1 MAGQGFMGPPPA
13 IALLWL
19 GVALVPISA
28 LFSALSLAIAAFA
41 RSSKE
46 GQYYL
51 MPLLLVSLP
60 LMMIPM
66 LPSSELNVGTSL
78 IPVTGVMLLL
88 RSLIEGQYFEAL
100 RYLPLV
106 AGVTTACCLLAVR
119 WATDQFN
126 NESVLF
132 RESERFSVG
141 MWVRHLVRDRDDT
154 PSVAEALFCGVLL
167 LVIRFF
173 ASFSVG
179 MPASWGEFVATTVVL
194 QVALIATPACLMAI
208 MLTRKPAATLLLR
221 RPSFA
226 ATVPAAALL
235 AVLFHPAMLQAAHW
249 IQTIYPISEETM
261 RALAPIERLM
271 SDAPLWQVLLLAALT
286 PAICEELAFRGFI
299 LSGLRRMGHKWGAI
313 VLCSV
318 FFGLAHS
325 LLQQSLS
332 ACLVGIVIGYIAVKT
347 GSLLPAAMYHMFH
360 NGLSLLHSRV
370 TMQTLEQSPLLR
382 YFLEPAAEGGA
393 IGYSLP
399 AALLMAALGIG
410 LLMWFKRLPYR
421 ASDEERLQQAL
432 DHQAPALALPAARV
446 KRLA

>member
-1 MAGQGFMGPPPA
+1 
-13 IALLWL
+13 
-19 GVALVPISA
+19 
-28 LFSALSLAIAAFA
+28 
-41 RSSKE
+41 
-46 GQYYL
+46 
-51 MPLLLVSLP
+51 
-60 LMMIPM
+60 
-66 LPSSELNVGTSL
+66 
-78 IPVTGVMLLL
+78 
-88 RSLIEGQYFEAL
+88 
-100 RYLPLV
+100 
-106 AGVTTACCLLAVR
+106 LLAVR

-141 MWVRHLVRDRDDT
+141 LWVRHLVRDRGDT

-173 ASFSVG
+173 ASFSVS
-179 MPASWGEFVATTVVL
+179 MPTSWGDFVTTTVIL

-221 RPSFA
+221 RPSFV

-235 AVLFHPAMLQAAHW
+235 AVLFHPVMLQAAEW
-249 IQTIYPISEETM
+249 IQAIYPISEDTV
-261 RALAPIERLM
+261 RALAPIERLI
-271 SDAPLWQVLLLAALT
+271 SEAPLWQVLLLAALT

-299 LSGLRRMGHKWGAI
+299 LSGLRRMGHKWAAI

-318 FFGLAHS
+318 LFGLAHS
-325 LLQQSLS
+325 VLQQSLS

-347 GSLLPAAMYHMFH
+347 GSLLPATMYHLFH
-360 NGLSLLHSRV
+360 NGLSLVQTRI
-370 TMQTLEQSPLLR
+370 TAQTLEDLPLLR
-382 YFLEPAAEGGA
+382 FFLEPGPEEGA

-399 AALLMAALGIG
+399 AMLLMAGLGIG

-432 DHQAPALALPAARV
+432 DHQAPAMALPAGQV